1 MGFWDR
7 KRQEREWG
15 VEFKNV
21 PTPELRRKME
31 GALYPSPDK
40 QRFVEGLLRRREN
53 PYTAKTIIPIVVGI
67 ISAIGVVIGIISAIW
82 WTK

>member
-40 QRFVEGLLRRREN
+40 QRFVEGLVRRREN
-53 PYTAKTIIPIVVGI
+53 LLARSAW
-67 ISAIGVVIGIISAIW
+67 ISRPPLALCQCIAG
-82 WTK
+82 THFP